1 MVKPHSSAF
10 MKRRTVQPDDAAKG
24 PHLRGQSCS
33 RPAAQPGGGGD
44 KQAWAPPLPETNIG
58 VGR

>member
-33 RPAAQPGGGGD
+33 RPAAQPGVGGG
-44 KQAWAPPLPETNIG
+44 
-58 VGR
+58 